1 MQLAMENIAL
11 YPDNK
16 RLAYEN
22 ILWALINT
30 KSSSSFSDEER
41 TPLTERAVTGVR
53 SACRGPPSLQDRS
66 CLVLADRIRT
76 EKGRDSIHDPK

>member
-22 ILWALINT
+22 ILW
-30 KSSSSFSDEER
+30 R
-41 TPLTERAVTGVR
+41 
-53 SACRGPPSLQDRS
+53 
-66 CLVLADRIRT
+66 
-76 EKGRDSIHDPK
+76 